1 MIWVF
6 TEWYFRTHIK
16 NNIHA
21 LAIEMYKAAN
31 DMPPDII
38 NEVFKL
44 RNTPYYNLRHIS
56 HFFIDPIHSVYNG
69 TESASYLRPK
79 IWEQIPVEIK
89 NKDSLD
95 VLRKKLKNGNL
106 LSVHVEFVRLTNL
119 SFV

>member
-16 NNIHA
+16 NIHA

-44 RNTPYYNLRHIS
+44 RNTPHYNLRHIS